1 MGVIINFKYLI
12 LRLNKNVVL
21 SHYIMVKDL
30 FERIQNNKG
39 PLGKLA
45 SQAEG
50 YFVFPKLEGELGPR
64 MQFQGKN
71 ILNWSLNDYL
81 GLANHPEVRQADTD
95 AAIQFG
101 AAYPMGARMMSGH
114 TKYHEQLEQ
123 ELAAFVMKESAYL
136 LNFGYQGMV
145 SIIDAL
151 VTKNDIIVYDV
162 DSHACIIDGVRLH
175 MGKRFTYKHN
185 DLESMEKNLQRATK
199 MATETGGGIL
209 FITEGVFGMRGQ
221 QGKLKEIVALKEKYN
236 FRLLVD
242 DAHGFGTLGKTGAG
256 AGEEQGCQ
264 DGIDVYFSTFAKSM
278 ANIGAFVAADKD
290 VIDYLKYNLR
300 SQMFAKALPMIQTI
314 GSLKRLQLLRE
325 SSAIKDKLWENVN
338 ALQNGLKEKGFNIG
352 DTNTC
357 ITPVYLEGSIPEAMV
372 MVNDLRENYGIFV
385 SIVVYPVIPK
395 GIILLRMIPTA
406 SHTLEDIAETLAAF
420 EAIRE
425 KLVNGTYKEIA
436 ARTTVDME
444 A

>member
-1 MGVIINFKYLI
+1 MAV
-12 LRLNKNVVL
+12 
-21 SHYIMVKDL
+21 DL
-30 FERIQNNKG
+30 FDRIKKNKG
-39 PLGKLA
+39 PLGRWA

-50 YFVFPKLEGELGPR
+50 YYVFPKLEGELGPR
-64 MQFQGKN
+64 MKFQGKE

-81 GLANHPEVRQADTD
+81 GLANHPEVRKADTE

-114 TKYHEQLEQ
+114 TKYHEQLEN

-151 VTKNDIIVYDV
+151 VTKNDVIVYDV
-162 DSHACIIDGVRLH
+162 DAHACIIDGVRLH
-175 MGKRFTYKHN
+175 MGKRFTYRHN

-199 MATETGGGIL
+199 MVEETGGGIL

-221 QGKLKEIVALKEKYN
+221 QGKLKEIVAMKKQYN

-290 VIDYLKYNLR
+290 IIDYLKYNLR

-314 GSLKRLQLLRE
+314 GSLKRLELLRN
-325 SSAIKDKLWENVN
+325 SSELKDKLWVNVN
-338 ALQNGLKEKGFNIG
+338 ALQNGLKQRGFNIG

-357 ITPVYLEGSIPEAMV
+357 VTPVYLEGSIPEAMA
-372 MVNDLRENYGIFV
+372 MVNDLRENYGIFL

-395 GIILLRMIPTA
+395 GMILLRLIPTA
-406 SHTLEDIAETLAAF
+406 SHTLQDIEETLTAF

-425 KLVNGTYKEIA
+425 KLENGTYKAIA
-436 ARTTVDME
+436 AAHTVDVSE

>member
-1 MGVIINFKYLI
+1 
-12 LRLNKNVVL
+12 
-21 SHYIMVKDL
+21 
-30 FERIQNNKG
+30 
-39 PLGKLA
+39 
-45 SQAEG
+45 
-50 YFVFPKLEGELGPR
+50 
-64 MQFQGKN
+64 
-71 ILNWSLNDYL
+71 
-81 GLANHPEVRQADTD
+81 
-95 AAIQFG
+95 
-101 AAYPMGARMMSGH
+101 
-114 TKYHEQLEQ
+114 
-123 ELAAFVMKESAYL
+123 
-136 LNFGYQGMV
+136 
-145 SIIDAL
+145 
-151 VTKNDIIVYDV
+151 IVYDV

-221 QGKLKEIVALKEKYN
+221 QGKLKEIVAMKEKYN

-256 AGEEQGCQ
+256 AGEEQGVQ
-264 DGIDVYFSTFAKSM
+264 DSIDVYFSTFAKSM
-278 ANIGAFVAADKD
+278 ANIGAFVSADKD

-314 GSLKRLQLLRE
+314 GSLKRLELLRA
-325 SSAIKDKLWENVN
+325 SSAIKDKLWVNVN

-372 MVNDLRENYGIFV
+372 MVNDLRENYGIFL

-406 SHTLEDIAETLAAF
+406 SHTLEDIDETLVAF

-425 KLVNGTYKEIA
+425 KLVNGTYAKIA
-436 ARTTVDME
+436 AETTVDVS
-444 A
+444 

>member
-1 MGVIINFKYLI
+1 
-12 LRLNKNVVL
+12 
-21 SHYIMVKDL
+21 MVKDL
-30 FERIQNNKG
+30 FERIQTNKG
-39 PLGKLA
+39 PLGKWA

-64 MQFQGKN
+64 MKFQGKD

-81 GLANHPEVRQADTD
+81 GLANHPEVRKADSD
-95 AAIQFG
+95 AAIEYG

-136 LNFGYQGMV
+136 LNFGYQGIM
-145 SIIDAL
+145 STIDAL
-151 VTKNDIIVYDV
+151 VTRNDVIVYDV
-162 DSHACIIDGVRLH
+162 DAHACIIDGVRLH
-175 MGKRFTYKHN
+175 SGKRFTYRHN
-185 DLESMEKNLQRATK
+185 DVESMEKNLQRATK
-199 MATETGGGIL
+199 IASETGGGIL

-221 QGKLKEIVALKEKYN
+221 QGKLKEVVAMKKKYN

-256 AGEEQGCQ
+256 AGEEQGVQ
-264 DGIDVYFSTFAKSM
+264 DEIDVYFSTFAKSM
-278 ANIGAFVAADKD
+278 ANIGAFVAADKEI
-290 VIDYLKYNLR
+290 IDYLKYNLR

-314 GSLKRLQLLRE
+314 GSLKRLELLRQ
-325 SSAIKDKLWENVN
+325 SSEIKDKLWVNVN

-372 MVNDLRENYGIFV
+372 MVNDLRENYGIFL

-406 SHTLEDIAETLAAF
+406 SHTLADIDETLSAF

-425 KLVNGTYKEIA
+425 KLVNGTYRQIA
-436 ARTTVDME
+436 EQTKVDLD

>member
-1 MGVIINFKYLI
+1 
-12 LRLNKNVVL
+12 
-21 SHYIMVKDL
+21 MVKDL
-30 FERIQNNKG
+30 FERIQKNKG
-39 PLGKLA
+39 PLGKWA

-50 YFVFPKLEGELGPR
+50 YYVFPKLEGELGPR
-64 MQFQGKN
+64 MKFHGKE
-71 ILNWSLNDYL
+71 ILNWSINDYL
-81 GLANHPEVRQADTD
+81 GLANHPEVRKADTE

-114 TKYHEQLEQ
+114 TKYHEQLEN
-123 ELAAFVMKESAYL
+123 ELAAFVMKEAAYL

-221 QGKLKEIVALKEKYN
+221 QGKLKEIVAMKEKYN

-256 AGEEQGCQ
+256 AGEEQNCQ

-278 ANIGAFVAADKD
+278 ANIGAFVAADQSI
-290 VIDYLKYNLR
+290 IDYLKYNLR

-314 GSLKRLQLLRE
+314 GSLKRLELLRN
-325 SSAIKDKLWENVN
+325 SSEIKDKLWENVN
-338 ALQNGLKEKGFNIG
+338 ALQSGLKQKGFNIG

-372 MVNDLRENYGIFV
+372 MVNDLRENYNIFL

-406 SHTLEDIAETLAAF
+406 SHTMQDINETLSAF

-425 KLVNGTYKEIA
+425 KLVNGTYKAIA
-436 ARTTVDME
+436 ERTTVDVT
-444 A
+444 AD

>member
-1 MGVIINFKYLI
+1 
-12 LRLNKNVVL
+12 
-21 SHYIMVKDL
+21 MVKDL

-39 PLGKLA
+39 PLGKWA

-64 MQFQGKN
+64 MKFHGKD

-95 AAIQFG
+95 AAIKYG

-114 TKYHEQLEQ
+114 TDMHEQLEK
-123 ELAAFVMKESAYL
+123 ELAEFVQKESCYL
-136 LNFGYQGMV
+136 LNFGYQGIM
-145 SIIDAL
+145 STIDAL

-162 DSHACIIDGVRLH
+162 DAHACIIDGVRLH
-175 MGKRFTYKHN
+175 MGKRFTYRHN

-199 MATETGGGIL
+199 MAEETGGGIL

-221 QGKLKEIVALKEKYN
+221 QGKLREVVELKKKYN

-256 AGEEQGCQ
+256 AGEEQGIQ
-264 DGIDVYFSTFAKSM
+264 ADIDVYFSTFAKSM
-278 ANIGAFVAADKD
+278 ASIGAFIAADKD

-300 SQMFAKALPMIQTI
+300 SQMFAKSLPMIQTV
-314 GSLKRLQLLRE
+314 GALKRLELLRK
-325 SSAIKDKLWENVN
+325 SSDLKDKLWVNVN

-357 ITPVYLEGSIPEAMV
+357 VTPVYLEGSIPEAMI
-372 MVNDLRENYGIFV
+372 MVNDLRENYGIFL

-406 SHTLEDIAETLAAF
+406 SHTLEDVSETLTAF

-425 KLVNGTYKEIA
+425 RLVNGTYKEIA
-436 ARTTVDME
+436 DRTTIDVS
-444 A
+444 

>member
-1 MGVIINFKYLI
+1 
-12 LRLNKNVVL
+12 
-21 SHYIMVKDL
+21 MVKDL
-30 FERIQNNKG
+30 FERIQKNKG
-39 PLGKLA
+39 PLGKWA

-50 YFVFPKLEGELGPR
+50 YYVFPKLEGELGPR
-64 MQFQGKN
+64 MKFQGKD

-81 GLANHPEVRQADTD
+81 GLANHPEVRKADTD
-95 AAIQFG
+95 AAIEYG

-114 TKYHEQLEQ
+114 TNYHEQLER
-123 ELAAFVMKESAYL
+123 ELAEFVMKESAYL
-136 LNFGYQGMV
+136 LNFGYQGIM
-145 SIIDAL
+145 STIDAL
-151 VTKNDIIVYDV
+151 VTRNDVIVYDV
-162 DSHACIIDGVRLH
+162 DAHACIIDGVRLH
-175 MGKRFTYKHN
+175 SGKRFTYRHN
-185 DLESMEKNLQRATK
+185 DVESMEKNLERATK
-199 MATETGGGIL
+199 LAETPGGGIL

-221 QGKLKEIVALKEKYN
+221 QGKLKEVVAMKKKYN

-256 AGEEQGCQ
+256 AGEEQGVQ

-278 ANIGAFVAADKD
+278 ANIGAFVAGDKEI
-290 VIDYLKYNLR
+290 IDYLKYNLR
-300 SQMFAKALPMIQTI
+300 SQMFAKALPMIQTV
-314 GSLKRLQLLRE
+314 GSLKRLELLRNSPE
-325 SSAIKDKLWENVN
+325 IKDKLWVNVN

-372 MVNDLRENYGIFV
+372 MVNDLRENYGIFL

-406 SHTLEDIAETLAAF
+406 SHTLADVEETLTAF

-425 KLVNGTYKEIA
+425 KLENGTYKEIA
-436 ARTTVDME
+436 EKTTVNLD

>member
-1 MGVIINFKYLI
+1 
-12 LRLNKNVVL
+12 
-21 SHYIMVKDL
+21 MVKDL

-39 PLGKLA
+39 PLGKWA

-64 MQFQGKN
+64 MKFEGKD

-81 GLANHPEVRQADTD
+81 GLANHPEVRKADTD
-95 AAIQFG
+95 AAIKYG

-114 TKYHEQLEQ
+114 TKYHEQLEN

-136 LNFGYQGMV
+136 LNFGYQGIM
-145 SIIDAL
+145 STIDAL
-151 VTKNDIIVYDV
+151 VTRNDVIVYDV
-162 DSHACIIDGVRLH
+162 DASIIDGVRLH
-175 MGKRFTYKHN
+175 SGKRFTYRHN
-185 DLESMEKNLQRATK
+185 DIESMEKNLQRATK
-199 MATETGGGIL
+199 LAEETGGGIL

-221 QGKLKEIVALKEKYN
+221 QGKLKEVVEMKKKYN

-290 VIDYLKYNLR
+290 IIDYLKYNLR
-300 SQMFAKALPMIQTI
+300 SQMFAKALPMIQTV
-314 GSLKRLQLLRE
+314 GSLKRLELLRN
-325 SSAIKDKLWENVN
+325 SSEIKDKLWVNVN

-357 ITPVYLEGSIPEAMV
+357 ITPVYLEGSIPEAMI
-372 MVNDLRENYGIFV
+372 MVNDLRENYGIFL

-406 SHTLEDIAETLAAF
+406 SHTIEDINETLSAF

-425 KLVNGTYKEIA
+425 KLVNGTYAKIA
-436 ARTTVDME
+436 E
-444 A
+444 ASVQNVE

>member
-1 MGVIINFKYLI
+1 
-12 LRLNKNVVL
+12 
-21 SHYIMVKDL
+21 MVKDL

-39 PLGKLA
+39 PLGKWA

-64 MQFQGKN
+64 MKFQGKD

-81 GLANHPEVRQADTD
+81 GLANHPEVRKADTE
-95 AAIQFG
+95 AAIAYG

-136 LNFGYQGMV
+136 LNFGYQGIM
-145 SIIDAL
+145 STIDSL
-151 VTKNDIIVYDV
+151 VTKNDVIVYDV
-162 DSHACIIDGVRLH
+162 DAHACIIDGVRLH
-175 MGKRFTYKHN
+175 MGKRFTYRHN
-185 DLESMEKNLQRATK
+185 DIESMEKNLQRATK
-199 MATETGGGIL
+199 LAETTGGGIL

-221 QGKLKEIVALKEKYN
+221 QGKLKEIVAMKERYN

-264 DGIDVYFSTFAKSM
+264 DGIDIYFSTFAKSM
-278 ANIGAFVAADKD
+278 ANIGAFIAADKD
-290 VIDYLKYNLR
+290 IIDFLKYNLR

-314 GSLKRLQLLRE
+314 GSLKRLEILRN
-325 SSAIKDKLWENVN
+325 SAEIKDKLWVNVN
-338 ALQNGLKEKGFNIG
+338 ALQSGLREKGFNIG

-357 ITPVYLEGSIPEAMV
+357 ITPVYLEGSIPEAMI
-372 MVNDLRENYGIFV
+372 MVNDLRENYGIFL

-395 GIILLRMIPTA
+395 GMILLRMIPTT
-406 SHTLEDIAETLAAF
+406 SHTLADIDETLTAF

-425 KLVNGTYKEIA
+425 KLLNGTYKEIA
-436 ARTTVDME
+436 SRTTVDVS
-444 A
+444 